1 MNKIFMFFR
10 KISGNLKTT
19 VVRFPVVL
27 IFLAF
32 ISVNVSILIEGNFES
47 QEQLITRMIFAAI
60 IGAFLGTAA
69 QFLSERF
76 ERISKYQLII
86 QTSTFILAAIY
97 FFMLTTDDRY
107 SQAMFIRLFV
117 CSFALFAAY
126 LYLPSAKNEV
136 IFGNVALVHFKSAFT
151 AILYGIVL
159 YLGLTAIYFAIDLL
173 LYKLDREII
182 QHMANIVFIFFT
194 PVYYLSLLPK
204 FNSKDESDIRKTEG
218 VSLYPRV
225 LEILVSYIV
234 IPLITVF
241 SAVLI
246 IYFIKILITG
256 IWPVGQ
262 VGPMVLGY
270 SAVGLFIYILGS
282 KLDNKFNLLFRSIFP
297 FVLIPL
303 VIMQLVSS
311 YIRINA
317 YGVTESRYYVVLFG
331 IFSIVCS
338 LYLILSKKKNPNTIV
353 ILAACFA
360 VVSIIPPVDAFNIS
374 RKSQTDRIEEIL
386 IRNNMLSENKIIQ
399 KSDIS
404 NEDKYELTNITNY
417 MSRMGYLRTL
427 DWMPEKYYEE
437 NEYYNGFK
445 NIYGFS
451 QYYDRQYPGEEPRY
465 AYAMLDTNS
474 PIDISGFET
483 MFKIN
488 IYNDTNTKEQTVG
501 TYTINNKDF
510 VVKQKSDESG
520 ELTLIITD
528 EKNNEVIEISTKDLF
543 IRITD
548 KPYEPKSML
557 PSEDLTIN
565 AENDNIKIKI
575 IFENINIERPSNE
588 KIWSNGSAFLLI
600 NMK

>member
-1 MNKIFMFFR
+1 MNKISVFFK
-10 KISGNLKTT
+10 KIAGNLKTT
-19 VVRFPVVL
+19 VIRFPVVL

-32 ISVNVSILIEGNFES
+32 ISVNVSILIEGTSEF

-76 ERISKYQLII
+76 ERISKYQLLIR
-86 QTSTFILAAIY
+86 TSTFILAAIY
-97 FFMLTTDDRY
+97 FFILTTDDRH

-117 CSFALFAAY
+117 CSFALFSSY
-126 LYLPSAKNEV
+126 LFMPSAKNDV
-136 IFGNVALVHFKSAFT
+136 TFGNVALVHFKSAFT
-151 AILYGIVL
+151 AILYGVVL
-159 YLGLTAIYFAIDLL
+159 YLGLNAIYFAIDLL

-204 FNSKDESDIRKTEG
+204 FNSKDENDVRRTYE

-246 IYFIKILITG
+246 IYFIKILVTG

-282 KLDNKFNLLFRSIFP
+282 KLDNKFNILFRRIFP

-311 YIRINA
+311 FIRIDA

-338 LYLILSKKKNPNTIV
+338 LYLILSRRKNPNTIV
-353 ILAACFA
+353 LLAACFA
-360 VVSIIPPVDAFNIS
+360 LVSILPPVDAFNIS
-374 RKSQTDRIEEIL
+374 RSSQTARIEEIL
-386 IRNNMLSENKIIQ
+386 IRNNMLSENKVIQ
-399 KSDIS
+399 RADIS
-404 NEDKYELTNITNY
+404 NEDKYELTNITDY
-417 MSRMGYLRTL
+417 MSRMGYLRYLT
-427 DWMPEKYYEE
+427 WMPEKYYEG
-437 NEYYNGFK
+437 NEYYNNFK
-445 NIYGFS
+445 KIYGFS
-451 QYYDRQYPGEEPRY
+451 PYYDINYPGEEPRY
-465 AYAMLDTNS
+465 VYAMLDTNS
-474 PIDISGFET
+474 PIDILGFET

-488 IYNDTNTKEQTVG
+488 IFNDTSTKEQKVG
-501 TYTINNKDF
+501 TFTIDNKNF
-510 VVKQKSDESG
+510 IIKQKSDESG

-528 EKNNEVIEISTKDLF
+528 EKNNEVIEISTRDLF

-548 KPYEPKSML
+548 KQYEPKSVL
-557 PSEDLTIN
+557 PPEDLTIK

-588 KIWSNGSAFLLI
+588 KIWSNGSAFFLI

>member
-1 MNKIFMFFR
+1 MNKISMFFK
-10 KISGNLKTT
+10 KIAGNLKTT
-19 VVRFPVVL
+19 IVRFPVVL

-32 ISVNVSILIEGNFES
+32 ISVNVSILIEGNIEL
-47 QEQLITRMIFAAI
+47 QEQFITRMIFAAI

-76 ERISKYQLII
+76 EHISKYQLILRA
-86 QTSTFILAAIY
+86 STFILAIIY
-97 FFMLTTDDRY
+97 FFLLTTDDRY

-117 CSFALFAAY
+117 CSFALFATY
-126 LYLPSAKNEV
+126 LFLPSAKDDVN
-136 IFGNVALVHFKSAFT
+136 FGNVALIHFKSAFT
-151 AILYGIVL
+151 AILYGVVL

-173 LYKLDREII
+173 LYKLDDNIMR
-182 QHMANIVFIFFT
+182 HVANIVFIFFT

-204 FNSKDESDIRKTEG
+204 FNSADEDDIKRKDD
-218 VSLYPRV
+218 VSAYPRV

-246 IYFIKILITG
+246 IYFIKILVTG

-270 SAVGLFIYILGS
+270 SATGLFFYILSS
-282 KLDNKFNLLFRSIFP
+282 KLSNKFTLLYRRIFP
-297 FVLIPL
+297 FVLVPL

-311 YIRINA
+311 YIRIDA

-374 RKSQTDRIEEIL
+374 RNSQTARIEEIL
-386 IRNNMLSENKIIQ
+386 IRNNMLAENKIVQ
-399 KSDIS
+399 KDNIPD
-404 NEDKYELTNITNY
+404 EDKYELTNITNY

-427 DWMPEKYYEE
+427 SWMPEKYYEE
-437 NEYYNGFK
+437 DAYYSGFK

-451 QYYDRQYPGEEPRY
+451 PYYDITYPGEEPIY
-465 AYAMLDTNS
+465 VYAMLDTNS

-483 MFKIN
+483 LFKIN
-488 IYNDTNTKEQTVG
+488 VYNDTNTKEQQVG
-501 TYTINNKDF
+501 TFTLENKDYTI
-510 VVKQKSDESG
+510 KQKSGENG
-520 ELTLIITD
+520 ELMLTVTD
-528 EKNNEVIEISTKDLF
+528 EANNNLIEIQAKKLF
-543 IRITD
+543 DKITA
-548 KPYEPKSML
+548 KPSEPKAML
-557 PSEDLTIN
+557 APDDLTIN
-565 AENDNIKIKI
+565 AENEKIRIKI
-575 IFENINIERPSNE
+575 IFENINIERPTNE
-588 KIWSNGSAFLLI
+588 KTWMNGSAYILVD
-600 NMK
+600 MK